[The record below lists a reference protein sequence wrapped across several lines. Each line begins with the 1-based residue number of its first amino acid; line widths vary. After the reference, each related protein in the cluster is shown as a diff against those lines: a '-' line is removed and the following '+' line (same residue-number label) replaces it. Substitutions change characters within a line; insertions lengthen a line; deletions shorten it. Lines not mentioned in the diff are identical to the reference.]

1 MGFLKKNEGLDL
13 FHQPWLA
20 CTEYPNFRKP
30 NEVFSAVKKWTGFE
44 NRNVGR
50 ILLLCLA
57 VALKNTEAGQAWDFR
72 MALRYVRNFV
82 DFSLLCHFRFHTNHT
97 IGYMQTYLEEFHKAK
112 VMFHEFWAHTKA
124 KAQAADIGSLVRTE
138 IENLDGP
145 SRQRAITATQIP
157 D

>member
-20 CTEYPNFRKP
+20 CREYPNFRKP

-57 VALKNTEAGQAWDFR
+57 VALKGARVSTSTRW
-72 MALRYVRNFV
+72 ALGTSGGR
-82 DFSLLCHFRFHTNHT
+82 S
-97 IGYMQTYLEEFHKAK
+97 G
-112 VMFHEFWAHTKA
+112 
-124 KAQAADIGSLVRTE
+124 RT
-138 IENLDGP
+138 
-145 SRQRAITATQIP
+145 RC
-157 D
+157 